1 MEVQMAMRLQ
11 EVHPSLVHFPL
22 TLLPLAVGADA
33 IGRFTGNKKMTW
45 LGRWGIAASAITG
58 AVAGLAG
65 LIAQE
70 EVNVSGRTMDM
81 LITHRNLNLAAV
93 TAISALAIQR
103 ARVKEPSI
111 PYLLGGLAAFGVVAY
126 SGYIGGEL
134 VYRHGVGVEPAG
146 GLWEGGG
153 PELRLKNTGRV
164 MRSAG
169 RGLGMG
175 FVHLGKE
182 TVKGKIVPTLTGGEP
197 DMVGSELQ
205 EDRQRME
212 PGF

>member
-1 MEVQMAMRLQ
+1 MAMRLQ

-33 IGRFTGNKKMTW
+33 IGRFTGNKKLTW
-45 LGRWGIAASAITG
+45 LGKWGIAATAITG
-58 AVAGLAG
+58 AVAGMAG

-93 TAISALAIQR
+93 SAIGAMAVQR

-111 PYLLGGLAAFGVVAY
+111 PYLLGGMAALGVVLY
-126 SGYIGGEL
+126 SAYIGGEL
-134 VYRHGVGVEPAG
+134 VYRHGVGVEPAD
-146 GLWEGGG
+146 GLWQGGG
-153 PELRLKNTGRV
+153 PELKLKNTGQV
-164 MRSAG
+164 VRSAG
-169 RGLGMG
+169 KGLGMG

-182 TVKGKIVPTLTGGEP
+182 TAQGKIVPTLTGAEMDAIGR
-197 DMVGSELQ
+197 ELK
-205 EDRQRME
+205 EDRQRGAE
-212 PGF
+212 GI

>member
-1 MEVQMAMRLQ
+1 MAMRLQ

-33 IGRFTGNKKMTW
+33 IGRFTGNKKLTW

-93 TAISALAIQR
+93 GAISALAVQR
-103 ARVKEPSI
+103 ARTREPSI

-153 PELRLKNTGRV
+153 PELTLKNAGQV

-169 RGLGMG
+169 KGLGMG

-182 TVKGKIVPTLTGGEP
+182 TVEGKLAPTLTGG
-197 DMVGSELQ
+197 SAELVSTELR
-205 EDRQRME
+205 EDRERMA

>member
-1 MEVQMAMRLQ
+1 MRLQ

-22 TLLPLAVGADA
+22 TLVPLAVGADA

-58 AVAGLAG
+58 AAAGLAG

-70 EVNVSGRTMDM
+70 EVNVSGKTMDM
-81 LITHRNLNLAAV
+81 LITHRNLNMVAV
-93 TAISALAIQR
+93 GAITALAFQR
-103 ARVKEPSI
+103 TRVREPSI
-111 PYLLGGLAAFGVVAY
+111 GYLLGGLAAMGVMVY
-126 SGYIGGEL
+126 SSYIGGEL

-153 PELRLKNTGRV
+153 PELRLRNAGNV

-169 RGLGMG
+169 KGLGMG

-182 TVKGKIVPTLTGGEP
+182 TAAGKLAPTLTGGEA
-197 DMVGSELQ
+197 DLVSASTTETSESI
-205 EDRQRME
+205 
-212 PGF
+212 PGT

>member
-1 MEVQMAMRLQ
+1 MAMRLQ

-22 TLLPLAVGADA
+22 TLLPMAVGADA
-33 IGRFTGNKKMTW
+33 IGRFTGNKKLTW
-45 LGRWGIAASAITG
+45 LGKWGIAASAITG

-65 LIAQE
+65 LVAQE

-93 TAISALAIQR
+93 SAIGAMAVQR

-111 PYLLGGLAAFGVVAY
+111 PYLLGGLAAMGVVLY
-126 SGYIGGEL
+126 SAYIGGEL
-134 VYRHGVGVEPAG
+134 VYRHGVGVEPAD

-153 PELRLKNTGRV
+153 PELRLKNTGQV
-164 MRSAG
+164 VKSAG

-175 FVHLGKE
+175 FMHLGKE
-182 TVKGKIVPTLTGGEP
+182 TAQGKIVPSLTGGET
-197 DMVGSELQ
+197 DAIGQELP
-205 EDRQRME
+205 EDRQRGA
-212 PGF
+212 PGI

>member
-1 MEVQMAMRLQ
+1 MAMRLQ

-22 TLLPLAVGADA
+22 TLLPLSVGADA
-33 IGRFTGNKKMTW
+33 IGKFTGNKKLTW
-45 LGRWGIAASAITG
+45 LGKWGIAASAITG
-58 AVAGLAG
+58 LAAGLAG
-65 LIAQE
+65 LVAQE

-93 TAISALAIQR
+93 GAIGALAMQR
-103 ARVKEPSI
+103 ARHREPSI
-111 PYLLGGLAAFGVVAY
+111 PYLLGGLAALGVVVY
-126 SGYIGGEL
+126 SAYIGGEL

-153 PELRLKNTGRV
+153 PELKFRNVGEVVRSTGK
-164 MRSAG
+164 
-169 RGLGMG
+169 GLGMG

-182 TVKGKIVPTLTGGEP
+182 TAQGKIVPTLTGGGTETI
-197 DMVGSELQ
+197 GTELQ

>member
-1 MEVQMAMRLQ
+1 MAMRLQ

-22 TLLPLAVGADA
+22 TLLPLSVGADA
-33 IGRFTGNKKMTW
+33 IGKFTGNKKLTW
-45 LGRWGIAASAITG
+45 MGKWGIAASAITG
-58 AVAGLAG
+58 LAAGLAG
-65 LIAQE
+65 LVAQE

-93 TAISALAIQR
+93 GAIGALAMQR
-103 ARVKEPSI
+103 QRHKEPSI
-111 PYLLGGLAAFGVVAY
+111 PYLLGGLAAMGVVIY
-126 SGYIGGEL
+126 SAYIGGEL

-153 PELRLKNTGRV
+153 PELKLKNAGQVVRSTGK
-164 MRSAG
+164 
-169 RGLGMG
+169 GLGMG

-182 TVKGKIVPTLTGGEP
+182 TAQGKIVPTLTGGQT
-197 DMVGSELQ
+197 DAIATELQ
-205 EDRQRME
+205 EDRQRTE

>member
-1 MEVQMAMRLQ
+1 MAMRLQ

-22 TLLPLAVGADA
+22 TLVPLAVGADA
-33 IGRFTGNKKMTW
+33 IGRFTGNKKLTW

-70 EVNVSGRTMDM
+70 EVNVSGNTMDM

-93 TAISALAIQR
+93 GAITALAFQR

-111 PYLLGGLAAFGVVAY
+111 GYLLGGFAALGVMVY

-153 PELRLKNTGRV
+153 PELTLKNTGEVVRT
-164 MRSAG
+164 AG
-169 RGLGMG
+169 KGLGMG

-182 TVKGKIVPTLTGGEP
+182 TAEGKLIPTLTGGTADLVSSAQAE
-197 DMVGSELQ
+197 SRE
-205 EDRQRME
+205 RI
-212 PGF
+212 PGT